1 MTTKTI
7 NTAEAKRFIHDLDN
21 RIATAHHAELS
32 YLVKELQEIRNEASV
47 LLGLDTVAEL
57 DKLKEKISNEKV

>member
-7 NTAEAKRFIHDLDN
+7 NTAEAKRFIDKMDD
-21 RIATAHHAELS
+21 RIVTASLTNMP

-47 LLGLDTVAEL
+47 LLGMDTPNEL
-57 DKLKEKISNEKV
+57 DKLKEKMNNGK